1 MKLLVIICSHD
12 FSRCW
17 STNVTILNNYMK
29 LLNIDYEYCGIC
41 NENNFH
47 HYDIPFKYKIIN
59 PKLQFSKVCDF
70 ITDYKSELDYDWYI
84 KFRPDVRLLENID
97 LNMLSDNAINARAR
111 VYHGP
116 KKLTYGS
123 SIGGEGYWSYIREY
137 TYNET
142 EHDVI
147 LDDML
152 YIFHHNVVKLGAF
165 DKVEPSTCE
174 NEWFNATVFN
184 TRHIPF
190 NVISLYLVNTKYNGF
205 SGNIN

>member
-1 MKLLVIICSHD
+1 
-12 FSRCW
+12 
-17 STNVTILNNYMK
+17 MK